1 MEVTVRFTGPM
12 RTLAGRAQECVS
24 LPAGA
29 GLRELLRTLAATL
42 PSEFAREVIGPLQT
56 GDAPVALLL
65 VNTVNLPGP
74 AGLDHP
80 LSDGDIVAFVPPMSG
95 G

>member
-12 RTLAGRAQECVS
+12 RALAGRAQESVS
-24 LPAGA
+24 MPAGA
-29 GLRELLRTLAATL
+29 GLRELLHILSITL

-56 GDAPVALLL
+56 GEAPTALLL

-80 LSDGDIVAFVPPMSG
+80 LANGDIVAFVPPMSG

>member
-1 MEVTVRFTGPM
+1 MQVTVKFTGPM

-29 GLRELLRTLAATL
+29 ALRDLLHALATAL
-42 PSEFAREVIGPLQT
+42 PLQFVHEVVDPLQT
-56 GDAPVALLL
+56 GNMPTALLL

-74 AGLDHP
+74 AGLDYL
-80 LSDGDIVAFVPPMSG
+80 LSDGDIVAFVPPMTG

>member
-1 MEVTVRFTGPM
+1 MQVTVKFTGPM

-24 LPAGA
+24 LSAGA
-29 GLRELLRTLAATL
+29 TLRDLLDALAATL
-42 PSEFAREVIGPLQT
+42 PSEFAREVVGPLQT
-56 GDAPVALLL
+56 GNVRAALLL

-74 AGLDHP
+74 AGLDRP

>member
-1 MEVTVRFTGPM
+1 M
-12 RTLAGRAQECVS
+12 RALAGRAQECVS

-29 GLRELLRTLAATL
+29 GLRDLLQALTATL
-42 PSEFAREVIGPLQT
+42 PSEFTREVVAPLQT
-56 GDAPVALLL
+56 GDAPTALLL
-65 VNTVNLPGP
+65 INTVNLPGL

>member
-1 MEVTVRFTGPM
+1 MQVTVRFTGPM

-24 LPAGA
+24 LPPGA
-29 GLRELLRTLAATL
+29 GLRDLLHALATTL
-42 PSEFAREVIGPLQT
+42 PPEFAREVVDPLQT
-56 GDAPVALLL
+56 GNLPTALLL

-80 LSDGDIVAFVPPMSG
+80 LCDGDIVAFVPPMSG

>member
-1 MEVTVRFTGPM
+1 MQVTVKYTGPM
-12 RTLAGRAQECVS
+12 RTLAGRAQDSVS

-29 GLRELLRTLAATL
+29 RLSQLLDVLANTL
-42 PSEFAREVIGPLQT
+42 PSQFVRQVVGPLLT
-56 GDAPVALLL
+56 GNVPMALLL

-74 AGLDHP
+74 AGLDRP
-80 LSDGDIVAFVPPMSG
+80 LADGDIVAFVPPMAG